1 MLECRYASS
10 IYYNQEN
17 GYTVAVYETE
27 DEIPE
32 GKKEIGKQQFIA
44 VAANCQEMR
53 VGYILK
59 RTMERI
65 RTVWK
70 QYHMASFEIQMPTT
84 GEGVKAYLSSGLI
97 KGVGPIIA
105 ERIVDRFGKIPSM
118 SLNNV
123 QNVA

>member
-44 VAANCQEMR
+44 VGCELPRNEGLDISLKGQWKESERYGNSTMWLLLRFRCQQRE
-53 VGYILK
+53 
-59 RTMERI
+59 
-65 RTVWK
+65 
-70 QYHMASFEIQMPTT
+70 
-84 GEGVKAYLSSGLI
+84 
-97 KGVGPIIA
+97 KG
-105 ERIVDRFGKIPSM
+105 
-118 SLNNV
+118 
-123 QNVA
+123 

>member
-44 VAANCQEMR
+44 VGCELPRNEGLDISLKDNGKNQNGMENSTMWLLLRFRCQQRE
-53 VGYILK
+53 
-59 RTMERI
+59 
-65 RTVWK
+65 
-70 QYHMASFEIQMPTT
+70 
-84 GEGVKAYLSSGLI
+84 
-97 KGVGPIIA
+97 KG
-105 ERIVDRFGKIPSM
+105 
-118 SLNNV
+118 
-123 QNVA
+123 

>member
-44 VAANCQEMR
+44 VGCELPRNE
-53 VGYILK
+53 GLDISLK
-59 RTMERI
+59 GQWKESERYG
-65 RTVWK
+65 K
-70 QYHMASFEIQMPTT
+70 QYHVASFEIQMPTT
-84 GEGVKAYLSSGLI
+84 GEGVPFFRIDQRGWTYYRRKDCRPVREKYLLC
-97 KGVGPIIA
+97 
-105 ERIVDRFGKIPSM
+105 
-118 SLNNV
+118 L
-123 QNVA
+123 

>member
-44 VAANCQEMR
+44 VGCELPRNE
-53 VGYILK
+53 GLDISLK
-59 RTMERI
+59 GQWKESERYG
-65 RTVWK
+65 K
-70 QYHMASFEIQMPTT
+70 QYHVASFEIQMPTT
-84 GEGVKAYLSSGLI
+84 GEGVKAYLSS
-97 KGVGPIIA
+97 
-105 ERIVDRFGKIPSM
+105 
-118 SLNNV
+118 
-123 QNVA
+123 

>member
-44 VAANCQEMR
+44 VAANCQEM
-53 VGYILK
+53 
-59 RTMERI
+59 
-65 RTVWK
+65 
-70 QYHMASFEIQMPTT
+70 
-84 GEGVKAYLSSGLI
+84 
-97 KGVGPIIA
+97 KGWIYP
-105 ERIVDRFGKIPSM
+105 
-118 SLNNV
+118 
-123 QNVA
+123 